1 MDMNGK
7 QDKGRIVTQ
16 TDNLRVARMLGQRVR
31 LVHGERRA
39 RGSLIATAV
48 TDAVRWMMPA

>member
-1 MDMNGK
+1 MNGK

-16 TDNLRVARMLGQRVR
+16 TDNLVR
-31 LVHGERRA
+31 LAHGERRA